1 MWSLTGPS
9 ILDHDQLQMRMFF
22 ADFAKQSLGGVS
34 SAIVFVVSVLL
45 DDRLWRERNDLLLI
59 GMDEYGPQH
68 LMVVSDFARAFV
80 FPLHAG

>member
-22 ADFAKQSLGGVS
+22 ADFAKQSLGGIS

-45 DDRLWRERNDLLLI
+45 DDRFRRKRNHLFRF
-59 GMDEYGPQH
+59 GMDMYGPEH
-68 LMVVSDFARAFV
+68 LMVVSDFLRTVV
-80 FPLHAG
+80 FPMYAG